1 MTIKTVLTSLN
12 GVTADRLRLD
22 VALAVSRHF
31 DAHIEVL
38 HARGDPRNAVPIT
51 VEGMSGALVEEI
63 MTVAE
68 RESTER
74 AAAARATFDSWRQ
87 DTGTP
92 IADAPAAGA
101 GVTAAWIEEMGRE
114 DDLVVRYGRLADLIV
129 EGRPAQDVFATEVTV
144 EAAIFDTGRPVLLVA
159 PAPRDSIGDNVAIF
173 WNGSAQAARA
183 VAGALPLLR
192 RAKQVHVLWVGES
205 RGKELA
211 HMTLP
216 GYLAWHGIEATVSRF
231 QPDARAVGQA
241 LLEEAQRVDADL
253 LVMGAYTH
261 SRLRQMVLGGVTKH
275 VLGNAAI
282 PVLMAH

>member
-1 MTIKTVLTSLN
+1 MTIKTILTSLN
-12 GVTADRLRLD
+12 GVGADRLRLD
-22 VALAVSRHF
+22 VTLAVARQF

-68 RESTER
+68 RESAER
-74 AAAARATFDSWRQ
+74 AAAARATFDTWRQ
-87 DTGTP
+87 DTGTAL
-92 IADAPAAGA
+92 ADAPAA
-101 GVTAAWIEEMGRE
+101 GVTAAWIDEMGRE

-129 EGRPAQDVFATEVTV
+129 EGRPAPDIFATEVTV

-159 PAPRDSIGDNVAIF
+159 PEPRQAIGDNVAIF

-183 VAGALPLLR
+183 VGAALPLLR
-192 RAKQVHVLWVGES
+192 RANQVHVLWIGES

-211 HMTLP
+211 HMSLP
-216 GYLAWHGIEATVSRF
+216 GYLSWHGVEAVVSRF

-241 LLEEAQRVDADL
+241 LLEEAHRVDADL

-261 SRLRQMVLGGVTKH
+261 SRLRRLVLGGVTKH
-275 VLGNAAI
+275 VLGNATI
-282 PVLMAH
+282 PVLLAH

>member
-1 MTIKTVLTSLN
+1 MTIKTILTSLN
-12 GVTADRLRLD
+12 GVGADRLRLD
-22 VALAVSRHF
+22 VTLAVARPF

-74 AAAARATFDSWRQ
+74 AAAARATFDTWCQ
-87 DTGTP
+87 DTGTVL
-92 IADAPAAGA
+92 AESPAA
-101 GVTAAWIEEMGRE
+101 GVTAAWIDEMGRE

-129 EGRPAQDVFATEVTV
+129 EGRPVPDVFATEVTV

-159 PAPRDSIGDNVAIF
+159 PEPRQVIGENMAIF

-192 RAKQVHVLWVGES
+192 RAKQVHVLWIGES

-211 HMTLP
+211 HMSLP
-216 GYLAWHGIEATVSRF
+216 GYLSWHGIDAVVSRF

-241 LLEEAQRVDADL
+241 LLEESHRVDADL

-275 VLGNAAI
+275 VLGNATI

>member
-1 MTIKTVLTSLN
+1 MPIKIVLTSLN
-12 GVTADRLRLD
+12 GTNGDRLRLD
-22 VALAVSRHF
+22 VALAVARDF
-31 DAHIEVL
+31 DAHIEAL

-68 RESTER
+68 REANER
-74 AAAARATFDSWRQ
+74 AEAARAAFDSWRQ
-87 DTGTP
+87 ETGT
-92 IADAPAAGA
+92 ALAEAPAAGA

-129 EGRPAQDVFATEVTV
+129 EGRPAPGVFATEVTV

-159 PAPRDSIGDNVAIF
+159 PEPRQSIGENVAIF

-183 VAGALPLLR
+183 VGGALPLLR
-192 RAKQVHVLWVGES
+192 RAKAVHVLWVGES
-205 RGKELA
+205 RGKELPRKS
-211 HMTLP
+211 LP
-216 GYLAWHGIEATVSRF
+216 DYLSWHGVEAVVSRF

>member
-1 MTIKTVLTSLN
+1 MTIKTILTSLN
-12 GVTADRLRLD
+12 GVGADRLRLD
-22 VALAVSRHF
+22 VTLAVARRF

-68 RESTER
+68 RESAER
-74 AAAARATFDSWRQ
+74 AAAARATFDTWRQ
-87 DTGTP
+87 DTGTAL
-92 IADAPAAGA
+92 ADAPAA
-101 GVTAAWIEEMGRE
+101 GVTAAWIDEMGRE

-129 EGRPAQDVFATEVTV
+129 EGRPAPDIFATEVTV

-159 PAPRDSIGDNVAIF
+159 PEPRQAIGDNVAIF

-183 VAGALPLLR
+183 VGAALPLLR
-192 RAKQVHVLWVGES
+192 RANQVHVLWIGES

-211 HMTLP
+211 HMSLP
-216 GYLAWHGIEATVSRF
+216 GYLSWHGVEAVVSRF

-241 LLEEAQRVDADL
+241 LL
-253 LVMGAYTH
+253 
-261 SRLRQMVLGGVTKH
+261 
-275 VLGNAAI
+275 
-282 PVLMAH
+282 